1 MRADCFLGKLGRC
14 GFGLGADDI
23 ARGLGGQSD
32 RVGGKLLIK
41 QGVVFRTALCSV
53 FVRQR
58 L

>member
-1 MRADCFLGKLGRC
+1 MRAVSFLGKLGRC

-32 RVGGKLLIK
+32 RVGGKLLMK

-53 FVRQR
+53 SVRQR
-58 L
+58 